1 MWGGGGGDA
10 GGFGFGMGGFGM
22 GGRGGAGGQFVQNFA
37 AYPPSFLETER
48 PQVEEGDKI
57 IMPSSCLDTLAR
69 LRITYPMLF
78 EVTNQNTGRKTHC
91 GVLEFIAPE
100 GMIYLPHWMMQN
112 LFLETGD
119 KVTLR
124 SVTLAKGT
132 FVKLRP
138 QNRDFLDISNP
149 KATLENR
156 LRGFSALTKGDT
168 IVIRHAGKQYP
179 LDIMEVRC

>member
-1 MWGGGGGDA
+1 
-10 GGFGFGMGGFGM
+10 
-22 GGRGGAGGQFVQNFA
+22 
-37 AYPPSFLETER
+37 
-48 PQVEEGDKI
+48 
-57 IMPSSCLDTLAR
+57 
-69 LRITYPMLF
+69 
-78 EVTNQNTGRKTHC
+78 
-91 GVLEFIAPE
+91 
-100 GMIYLPHWMMQN
+100 MIYLPHWMMQN

-124 SVTLAKGT
+124 SVTLKKGT

-179 LDIMEVRC
+179 LDIMEVRPGDAMTIIEADVNVDFEAPLDHEDGLMGAAAKAAQEQAKSKAIAPPPVDTI